1 MRVAP
6 IDYRSLW
13 TCMNCSILRN
23 LLDLFS
29 TSLLLADPAIPGLSM
44 FGANTIIHTLQSKR
58 RLSLQGKISKQP
70 FSAGWNWLCQD
81 EKRWLLNFLIHVM
94 SYKSTI
100 LTPCWSDFRS
110 TLRSPCPQI
119 CNQTI
124 RHDKEP
130 SAPPRPSTQMAQVR
144 SLLDISRCFR
154 LATSLRRPW
163 KIIRIP

>member
-1 MRVAP
+1 MSVTASPVVTQRNNNNILNHHFWYNFPEAKHLACTNELDFKNCMKHAIWQITASQNSRMRVAP

-81 EKRWLLNFLIHVM
+81 EKKM
-94 SYKSTI
+94 TSK
-100 LTPCWSDFRS
+100 
-110 TLRSPCPQI
+110 
-119 CNQTI
+119 
-124 RHDKEP
+124 
-130 SAPPRPSTQMAQVR
+130 
-144 SLLDISRCFR
+144 LLDPCHV
-154 LATSLRRPW
+154 L
-163 KIIRIP
+163 